1 MGIDTDLASQL
12 EYYWVLQLAEY
23 LSGDEDDISDEDDVY
38 DKEDI

>member
-12 EYYWVLQLAEY
+12 EYYWELQLAEY
-23 LSGDEDDISDEDDVY
+23 LSGDEDDIFDEDDVY